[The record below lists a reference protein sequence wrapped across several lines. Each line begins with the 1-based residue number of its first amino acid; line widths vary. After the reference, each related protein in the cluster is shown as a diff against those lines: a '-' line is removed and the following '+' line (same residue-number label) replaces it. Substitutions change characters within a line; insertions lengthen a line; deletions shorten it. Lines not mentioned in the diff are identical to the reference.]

1 MTTAIVYDLYCI
13 IMTMH
18 KIQFSGSTQLVV
30 RMGMGLGG
38 RIGHRVPHYTHVP
51 HVMEKLKAAK
61 LVQANERGWEW
72 GEGGG
77 GCSRIW

>member
-30 RMGMGLGG
+30 RMGMGG

-61 LVQANERGWEW
+61 LVQAKRERGW
-72 GEGGG
+72 GFEGM
-77 GCSRIW
+77 